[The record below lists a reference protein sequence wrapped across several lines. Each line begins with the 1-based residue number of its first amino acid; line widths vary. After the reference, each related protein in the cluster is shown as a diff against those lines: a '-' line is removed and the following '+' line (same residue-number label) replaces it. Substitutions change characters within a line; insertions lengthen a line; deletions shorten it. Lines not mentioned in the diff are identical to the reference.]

1 MKAAA
6 VTAQAKLAQKKAA
19 KIAAKQAKLDAAK
32 KGIKNTPNF
41 TAKTKPILSK
51 VPASVK
57 KRAEKGKTSG
67 GAKTST
73 STSLSL
79 DDSDLPVLSPQMTL
93 PSADVVEAVAVAVV
107 IAPVIAPPPPVKKG
121 IRRNKFKSGFD
132 YIRKKKKIVPAS
144 NKLNPDGSPVPPT
157 PKKVKVRSLTF
168 VNE

>member
-32 KGIKNTPNF
+32 GIKNN
-41 TAKTKPILSK
+41 TAKTKPILCK

-93 PSADVVEAVAVAVV
+93 PSADVVEAVAVV